1 VTEPQQQ
8 QQSRHG
14 RRWAQLWSAIWGGT
28 ILIILGYW
36 LLVFIQNK
44 TAEELS
50 LGATWQPFLTQFGP
64 VFIIL
69 LGVLVIG
76 HGLIQWYAKE

>member
-8 QQSRHG
+8 LRRR
-14 RRWAQLWSAIWGGT
+14 RRWAELWSAIWGGA

-36 LLVFIQNK
+36 LMVFMQNK

-50 LGATWQPFLTQFGP
+50 RGATWQPFLTQFGP

-76 HGLIQWYAKE
+76 HGLIQWYMKE